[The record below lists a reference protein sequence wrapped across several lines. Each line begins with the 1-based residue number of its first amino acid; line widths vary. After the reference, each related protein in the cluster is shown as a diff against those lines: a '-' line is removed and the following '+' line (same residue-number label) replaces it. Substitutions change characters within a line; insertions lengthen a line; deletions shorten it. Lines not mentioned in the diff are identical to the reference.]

1 MILRNLILSM
11 AAALLVAA
19 CAYPESDIEFE
30 DYDYRARYPIGV
42 ETDVIVV
49 AFGGAGSGAMTDEE
63 RHALNLMVADYKD
76 RGQAPLTVILGGSGL
91 NQDDLAED
99 IRASAVANGL
109 AKSEVLVGVDPS
121 LRPEEVQVS
130 FVSYTAV
137 LPECGYWHEESYV
150 NFENANTDNFGC
162 ASQHNLGLMLADPS
176 DLVDPSPFDPR
187 DGVRTATVVD
197 LYRAGEITGADY
209 EDSSASIV
217 DVGE

>member
-1 MILRNLILSM
+1 MILRNLILSL
-11 AAALLVAA
+11 AAALLLAA

-49 AFGGAGSGAMTDEE
+49 AFGGGGSGAMTDEE

-91 NQDDLAED
+91 NQDELAED
-99 IRASAVANGL
+99 IRSSAVANGL

-209 EDSSASIV
+209 EESSASIV